1 MAWAKPEYQPSE
13 VNRAA
18 RLLVSGQ
25 ALCAS
30 DRAKATAIVNNW
42 RSAHSFPLNTF
53 QVWLRRH
60 SHEITT
66 DALVAQR
73 IKRLS
78 SIKIKLGRHPGM
90 KFSRMQDVG
99 GCRSVVENVTQ
110 VRELVKAYETSR
122 LRHRFVRDYNYI
134 ESPPP
139 SGYRGVHL
147 VYRYHSDKNSTYNGL
162 RIEVQI
168 RSQLQHLWATAVE
181 TVGTLV
187 HQDLKASLGDE
198 KWLRFFALASAVI
211 AEYEDTPIVPGTPS
225 GTALRDA
232 IKELDMLDQLS
243 RYNLVLYASVQDEFP
258 KNSQYYLLRYESES
272 RKISVMGYKKE
283 HLDHAMQHYQEA
295 ERDSGVD
302 AVLVSAESL
311 DALRKAYPNYYKDTT
326 EFITNLRWMTLIEVG
341 KD

>member
-1 MAWAKPEYQPSE
+1 MAWAKPAYQPSE
-13 VNRAA
+13 VNKAA

-25 ALCAS
+25 ALPAS

-60 SHEITT
+60 SHKITK

-78 SIKIKLGRHPGM
+78 SIKAKLSRHSGM

-99 GCRSVVENVTQ
+99 GCRSVVDNVAQ
-110 VRELVKAYETSR
+110 VRELIEAYETSR
-122 LRHRFVRDYNYI
+122 LRHQFAREYDYI
-134 ESPPP
+134 EAPPR

-147 VYRYHSDKNSTYNGL
+147 VYKYNSDRNSTYNGL

-168 RSQLQHLWATAVE
+168 RSRLQHLWATAVE

-187 HQDLKASLGDE
+187 HQDLKASRGNE

-211 AEYEDTPIVPGTPS
+211 AEYEGTQIVPETPS
-225 GTALRDA
+225 GTALREE
-232 IKELDMLDQLS
+232 IEELDMLDQLS
-243 RYNLVLYASVQDEFP
+243 RYNLALYASDQDKLPE
-258 KNSQYYLLRYESES
+258 NSQYFLLKYEFAS
-272 RKISVMGYKKE
+272 RKIFVMGYKKE
-283 HLDHAMQHYQEA
+283 HFDYAMQHYQEA
-295 ERDSGVD
+295 EQDVGID

-311 DALRKAYPNYYKDTT
+311 DALRKAYPNYYKDMTG
-326 EFITNLRWMTLIEVG
+326 FIANLRQLLMTCPQ
-341 KD
+341 